1 MSTDVTEKGD
11 NEHEIGKDIEG
22 GYKRKREIYTND
34 VKERERQTNSE
45 RYSMM
50 KSNAVIVK

>member
-11 NEHEIGKDIEG
+11 NKHEIGKDIEG
-22 GYKRKREIYTND
+22 GCKRKREIYTND

-50 KSNAVIVK
+50 MSNTIMVK

>member
-22 GYKRKREIYTND
+22 GYKRKREIQYIPMMLR
-34 VKERERQTNSE
+34 KEKDKQTV
-45 RYSMM
+45 RGTQ
-50 KSNAVIVK
+50 

>member
-45 RYSMM
+45 GYSVM
-50 KSNAVIVK
+50 KSNAIMVK